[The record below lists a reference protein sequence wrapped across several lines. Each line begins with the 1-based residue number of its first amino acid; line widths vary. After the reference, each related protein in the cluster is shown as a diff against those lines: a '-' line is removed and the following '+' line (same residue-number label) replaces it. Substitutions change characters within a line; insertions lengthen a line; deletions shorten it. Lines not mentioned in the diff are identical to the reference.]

1 MMSRHW
7 HGVILC
13 IQQST
18 YLNENKSMI
27 NHIRQIKKLALEMR
41 NKTSRNDARRERM
54 QEICDLVDELQAHH
68 IDDGR

>member
-1 MMSRHW
+1 
-7 HGVILC
+7 
-13 IQQST
+13 
-18 YLNENKSMI
+18 MI